1 MEFKLKW
8 IELSVVADSEL
19 IDPLVQI
26 FDRYSK
32 NGVVLENVGENIGY
46 SKKATK
52 VRTYLKSDTDYE
64 IVFNQIDIGVRLLA
78 HVGEVSELSKR
89 VLNEKEWH
97 ESWKKHF
104 SILEIGKTLA
114 IVPSWLK
121 SKKVNRKIVIELDPG
136 MAFGTGHHPTTRMCL
151 EMLETLVKPYHAV
164 LDLGCG
170 SGILSIA
177 SAKMGSEKVIGID
190 NDETA
195 IKVARENIKINGIGD
210 SVSISNGSVPNKN
223 IDKYSNDI
231 IVANISSKV
240 ILDLSKEITEYLKP
254 KGYLLISGFLD
265 INESEI
271 IDVFKKLNL
280 NMVSK
285 LGTAD
290 WVALCLRNF

>member
-1 MEFKLKW
+1 MKW

-46 SKKATK
+46 SNNATK

-78 HVGEVSELSKR
+78 HVGEVSKLSKR

-151 EMLETLVKPYHAV
+151 EMLETLVKPCHAV

-231 IVANISSKV
+231 VVANISSKV

-265 INESEI
+265 NTESEI

-280 NMVSK
+280 NVVSK

-290 WVALCLRNF
+290 WVALCLRNV

>member
-1 MEFKLKW
+1 MKW

-151 EMLETLVKPYHAV
+151 EMLETLVKPCHTV

-231 IVANISSKV
+231 VVANISSKV

-290 WVALCLRNF
+290 WVALCLRNV

>member
-1 MEFKLKW
+1 MKW

-46 SKKATK
+46 SNNATK

-151 EMLETLVKPYHAV
+151 EMLETLVKPCHAV

-231 IVANISSKV
+231 VVANISSKV

-265 INESEI
+265 NTESEI

-280 NMVSK
+280 NVVSK

-290 WVALCLRNF
+290 WVALCLRNV

>member
-1 MEFKLKW
+1 MKW
-8 IELSVVADSEL
+8 IELSVVADGEL

-32 NGVVLENVGENIGY
+32 NGVVLENVKENSGHLNN
-46 SKKATK
+46 ATK
-52 VRTYLKSDTDYE
+52 VRTYLNTETNYE
-64 IVFNQIDIGVRLLA
+64 IIFNQIDIGVRLLS
-78 HVGEVSELSKR
+78 HVGVVSRLSKR
-89 VLNEKEWH
+89 VVDEKEWH

-114 IVPSWLK
+114 IVPSWLN
-121 SKKVNRKIVIELDPG
+121 SKEVDRKVIIELDPG

-151 EMLETLVKPYHAV
+151 EMLEILVKPEDAI

-195 IKVARENIKINGIGD
+195 VKVAMENIEINGISK
-210 SVSISNGSVPNKN
+210 SVLILTGSIPNK
-223 IDKYSNDI
+223 DMSKYSNDI
-231 IVANISSKV
+231 IVANISNKI
-240 ILDLSKEITEYLKP
+240 ILDLSIEITEHLKP
-254 KGYLLISGFLD
+254 GGHLIVSGFLD

-271 IDVFKKLNL
+271 INKFKELNL
-280 NMVSK
+280 SVLSR
-285 LGTAD
+285 LSTAD
-290 WVALCLRNF
+290 WVALSLRN

>member
-1 MEFKLKW
+1 
-8 IELSVVADSEL
+8 
-19 IDPLVQI
+19 
-26 FDRYSK
+26 
-32 NGVVLENVGENIGY
+32 
-46 SKKATK
+46 
-52 VRTYLKSDTDYE
+52 
-64 IVFNQIDIGVRLLA
+64 
-78 HVGEVSELSKR
+78 
-89 VLNEKEWH
+89 
-97 ESWKKHF
+97 
-104 SILEIGKTLA
+104 
-114 IVPSWLK
+114 
-121 SKKVNRKIVIELDPG
+121 

-231 IVANISSKV
+231 VVANISSKV

-265 INESEI
+265 NTESEI

-280 NMVSK
+280 NVVSK

-290 WVALCLRNF
+290 WVALCLRNV

>member
-1 MEFKLKW
+1 MKW
-8 IELSVVADSEL
+8 IELSVVADGEL

-32 NGVVLENVGENIGY
+32 NGVVLENVKENSGHLNN
-46 SKKATK
+46 ATK
-52 VRTYLKSDTDYE
+52 VRTYLNTETNYE
-64 IVFNQIDIGVRLLA
+64 IIFNQIDIGVRLLS
-78 HVGEVSELSKR
+78 HVGVVSRLSKR
-89 VLNEKEWH
+89 VVDEKEWH

-114 IVPSWLK
+114 IVPSWLN
-121 SKKVNRKIVIELDPG
+121 SKEVDRKVIIELDPG

-151 EMLETLVKPYHAV
+151 EMLEILVKPEDAI

-195 IKVARENIKINGIGD
+195 VKVAMENIEINGISK
-210 SVSISNGSVPNKN
+210 SVSILTGSIPNK
-223 IDKYSNDI
+223 DMSKYSNDI
-231 IVANISSKV
+231 IVANISSKI
-240 ILDLSKEITEYLKP
+240 ILDLSIEITEHLKP
-254 KGYLLISGFLD
+254 GGHLIVSGFLD
-265 INESEI
+265 TNEREI
-271 IDVFKKLNL
+271 INRFKELNL
-280 NMVSK
+280 SVLSR

-290 WVALCLRNF
+290 WVALSLKYL

>member
-1 MEFKLKW
+1 MELKLKW

-32 NGVVLENVGENIGY
+32 NGVVLENIGENIEY
-46 SKKATK
+46 SNNATK

-78 HVGEVSELSKR
+78 HVGEVSKLSKR

-151 EMLETLVKPYHAV
+151 EMLETLVKPCHTV

-231 IVANISSKV
+231 VVANISSKV

-265 INESEI
+265 NTESEI

-280 NMVSK
+280 NVVSK

-290 WVALCLRNF
+290 WVALCLRNV

>member
-1 MEFKLKW
+1 LKW
-8 IELSVVADSEL
+8 IELSVVADDEL

-32 NGVVLENVGENIGY
+32 NGVVLENVKENSGD
-46 SKKATK
+46 SNNTTK
-52 VRTYLKSDTDYE
+52 VRTYLNAETDYE
-64 IVFNQIDIGVRLLA
+64 IVFNQIDIGVRLLS
-78 HVGEVSELSKR
+78 HVGVVSRLSKR
-89 VLNEKEWH
+89 VVDENEWH

-114 IVPSWLK
+114 IVPSWLN
-121 SKKVNRKIVIELDPG
+121 SKKVDRKVIIELDPG

-151 EMLETLVKPYHAV
+151 EMLEILVKPENAV

-195 IKVARENIKINGIGD
+195 VKVAMENIEINGIGK
-210 SVSISNGSVPNKN
+210 SVSILTGSIPNKDM
-223 IDKYSNDI
+223 IKHSNDI

-240 ILDLSKEITEYLKP
+240 ILDLSIEITEHLKL
-254 KGYLLISGFLD
+254 GGHLLISGFLD
-265 INESEI
+265 TNESEI
-271 IDVFKKLNL
+271 INRFKGLNL
-280 NMVSK
+280 NVVSRQ
-285 LGTAD
+285 GTAD
-290 WVALCLRNF
+290 WVALSLRYL

>member
-1 MEFKLKW
+1 MKW

-32 NGVVLENVGENIGY
+32 NGVVLENVGENIEY
-46 SKKATK
+46 SNNATK

-78 HVGEVSELSKR
+78 HVGEVSKLSKR

-151 EMLETLVKPYHAV
+151 EMLETLVKPCHAV

-177 SAKMGSEKVIGID
+177 SAKMCSEKVIGID

-231 IVANISSKV
+231 VVANISSKV

-265 INESEI
+265 NTESEI

-280 NMVSK
+280 NVVSK

-290 WVALCLRNF
+290 WVALCLRNV

>member
-1 MEFKLKW
+1 MKW

-151 EMLETLVKPYHAV
+151 EMLETLVKPCHAV

-231 IVANISSKV
+231 VVANISSKV

-265 INESEI
+265 NTESEI

-280 NMVSK
+280 NVVSK

-290 WVALCLRNF
+290 WVALCLRNV

>member
-1 MEFKLKW
+1 MEW
-8 IELSVVADSEL
+8 IELSVVADGEL

-32 NGVVLENVGENIGY
+32 NGVVLENV
-46 SKKATK
+46 KKNSEPLNNATK
-52 VRTYLKSDTDYE
+52 VRTYLNAETDYE
-64 IVFNQIDIGVRLLA
+64 IVFNQIDIGVRLLS
-78 HVGEVSELSKR
+78 HVGVVSKLSKR
-89 VLNEKEWH
+89 IVDEKEWH

-114 IVPSWLK
+114 IVPSWLN
-121 SKKVNRKIVIELDPG
+121 SKEIDRKVIIELDPG

-151 EMLETLVKPYHAV
+151 EMLEVLLKPEDAI

-177 SAKMGSEKVIGID
+177 GAKMGSEKVIGID

-195 IKVARENIKINGIGD
+195 VKVAMENIEINGISK
-210 SVSISNGSVPNKN
+210 SVSILTGSIPNK
-223 IDKYSNDI
+223 DMSKYSNDI

-240 ILDLSKEITEYLKP
+240 ILDLSIEITEHLKP
-254 KGYLLISGFLD
+254 GGHLIVSGFLD

-271 IDVFKKLNL
+271 INKFKELNL
-280 NMVSK
+280 SVLSRLSTN
-285 LGTAD
+285 D
-290 WVALCLRNF
+290 WVALSLRN

>member
-1 MEFKLKW
+1 MKW

-32 NGVVLENVGENIGY
+32 NGVVLENVGENIEY
-46 SKKATK
+46 SNNATK

-78 HVGEVSELSKR
+78 HVGEVSKLSKR

-151 EMLETLVKPYHAV
+151 EMLETLVKPCHAV

-231 IVANISSKV
+231 VVANISSKV

-254 KGYLLISGFLD
+254 KGYRLISGFLD
-265 INESEI
+265 NTESEI

-280 NMVSK
+280 NVVSK

-290 WVALCLRNF
+290 WVALCLRNV

>member
-1 MEFKLKW
+1 MELKLKW

-32 NGVVLENVGENIGY
+32 NGVVLENVGENIEY
-46 SKKATK
+46 SNNATK

-78 HVGEVSELSKR
+78 HVGEVSKLSKR

-151 EMLETLVKPYHAV
+151 EMLETLVKPCHTV

-177 SAKMGSEKVIGID
+177 SAKMCSEKVIGID

-231 IVANISSKV
+231 VVANISSKV

-265 INESEI
+265 NTESEI

-280 NMVSK
+280 NVVSK

-290 WVALCLRNF
+290 WVALCLRNV

>member
-1 MEFKLKW
+1 MKW

-32 NGVVLENVGENIGY
+32 NGVVLENVGENIEY
-46 SKKATK
+46 SNNATK

-78 HVGEVSELSKR
+78 HVGEVSKLSKR

-151 EMLETLVKPYHAV
+151 EMLETLVKPCHTV

-231 IVANISSKV
+231 VVANISSKV

-265 INESEI
+265 NTESEI

-280 NMVSK
+280 NVVSK

-290 WVALCLRNF
+290 WVAVCLRNV

>member
-1 MEFKLKW
+1 L
-8 IELSVVADSEL
+8 IELSVVADGEL

-32 NGVVLENVGENIGY
+32 NGVVLENVKENSGHLNN
-46 SKKATK
+46 ATK
-52 VRTYLKSDTDYE
+52 VRTYLNTETNYE
-64 IVFNQIDIGVRLLA
+64 IIFNQIDIGVRLLS
-78 HVGEVSELSKR
+78 HVGVVSRLSKR
-89 VLNEKEWH
+89 VVDEKEWH

-114 IVPSWLK
+114 IVPSWLN
-121 SKKVNRKIVIELDPG
+121 SKEVDRKVIIELDPG

-151 EMLETLVKPYHAV
+151 EMLEILVKPEDAI

-195 IKVARENIKINGIGD
+195 VKVAMENIEINGISK
-210 SVSISNGSVPNKN
+210 SVLILTGSIPNK
-223 IDKYSNDI
+223 DMSKYSNDI
-231 IVANISSKV
+231 IVANISNKI
-240 ILDLSKEITEYLKP
+240 ILDLSIEITEHLKP
-254 KGYLLISGFLD
+254 GGHLIVSGFLD

-271 IDVFKKLNL
+271 INKFKELNL
-280 NMVSK
+280 SVLSR
-285 LGTAD
+285 LSTAD
-290 WVALCLRNF
+290 WVALSLRN

>member
-1 MEFKLKW
+1 MKW
-8 IELSVVADSEL
+8 IELSVVADGEL

-32 NGVVLENVGENIGY
+32 NGVVLENVKENSGHLNN
-46 SKKATK
+46 ATK
-52 VRTYLKSDTDYE
+52 VRTYLNTETNYE
-64 IVFNQIDIGVRLLA
+64 IIFNQIDIGVRLLS
-78 HVGEVSELSKR
+78 HVGVVSRLSKR
-89 VLNEKEWH
+89 VVDEKEWH

-114 IVPSWLK
+114 IVPSWLN
-121 SKKVNRKIVIELDPG
+121 SKEVDRKVIIELDPG

-151 EMLETLVKPYHAV
+151 EMLEILVKPEDAI

-195 IKVARENIKINGIGD
+195 VKVAIENIEINGISK
-210 SVSISNGSVPNKN
+210 SVSILTGSIPNK
-223 IDKYSNDI
+223 DMSKYSNDI
-231 IVANISSKV
+231 IVANISSKI
-240 ILDLSKEITEYLKP
+240 ILDLSIEITEHLKP
-254 KGYLLISGFLD
+254 GGHLIVSGFLD

-271 IDVFKKLNL
+271 INKFKELNL
-280 NMVSK
+280 SVLSR
-285 LGTAD
+285 LSTAD
-290 WVALCLRNF
+290 WVALSLRN

>member
-1 MEFKLKW
+1 MKW
-8 IELSVVADSEL
+8 IELSVVADGEL

-32 NGVVLENVGENIGY
+32 NGVVLENVKENSGHLNN
-46 SKKATK
+46 ATK
-52 VRTYLKSDTDYE
+52 VRTYLNTETNYE
-64 IVFNQIDIGVRLLA
+64 IIFNQIDIGVRLLS
-78 HVGEVSELSKR
+78 HVGVVSRLSKR
-89 VLNEKEWH
+89 VVDEKEWH

-114 IVPSWLK
+114 IVPSWLN
-121 SKKVNRKIVIELDPG
+121 SKEVDRKVIIELDPG

-151 EMLETLVKPYHAV
+151 EMLEILVKPEDAI

-195 IKVARENIKINGIGD
+195 VKVAMENIEINGISK
-210 SVSISNGSVPNKN
+210 SVSILTGSIPNK
-223 IDKYSNDI
+223 DMSKYSNDI
-231 IVANISSKV
+231 IVANISSKI
-240 ILDLSKEITEYLKP
+240 ILDLSIEITEHLKP
-254 KGYLLISGFLD
+254 GGHLIVSGFLD

-271 IDVFKKLNL
+271 INKFKELNL
-280 NMVSK
+280 SVLSR
-285 LGTAD
+285 LSTVD
-290 WVALCLRNF
+290 WVALSLRN

>member
-1 MEFKLKW
+1 MELKLKW

-32 NGVVLENVGENIGY
+32 NGVVLENVGENIEY
-46 SKKATK
+46 SNNATK

-78 HVGEVSELSKR
+78 HVGEVSKLSKR

-104 SILEIGKTLA
+104 SILEVGKTLA

-151 EMLETLVKPYHAV
+151 EMLKTLVKPCHTV

-231 IVANISSKV
+231 VVANISSKV

-265 INESEI
+265 NTESEI

-280 NMVSK
+280 NVVSK
-285 LGTAD
+285 LGAAD
-290 WVALCLRNF
+290 WVALCLRNV

>member
-1 MEFKLKW
+1 LKW

-151 EMLETLVKPYHAV
+151 EMLETLVKPCHTV

-231 IVANISSKV
+231 VVANISSKV

-265 INESEI
+265 NTESEI

-280 NMVSK
+280 NVVSK
-285 LGTAD
+285 LGAAD
-290 WVALCLRNF
+290 WVALCLRNV

>member
-1 MEFKLKW
+1 MKW
-8 IELSVVADSEL
+8 IELSVVADGEL

-32 NGVVLENVGENIGY
+32 NGVVLENVKENSGHLNN
-46 SKKATK
+46 ATK
-52 VRTYLKSDTDYE
+52 VRTYLNTETNFE
-64 IVFNQIDIGVRLLA
+64 IIFNQIDIGVRLLS
-78 HVGEVSELSKR
+78 HVGVVSRLSKR
-89 VLNEKEWH
+89 VVDEKEWH

-114 IVPSWLK
+114 IVPSWLN
-121 SKKVNRKIVIELDPG
+121 SKEVDRKVIIELDPG

-151 EMLETLVKPYHAV
+151 EMLEILVKPEDAI

-195 IKVARENIKINGIGD
+195 IKVAMENIEINGISK
-210 SVSISNGSVPNKN
+210 SVSILTGSIPNK
-223 IDKYSNDI
+223 DMSKHSNDI
-231 IVANISSKV
+231 IVANISSKI
-240 ILDLSKEITEYLKP
+240 ILDLSIEITEHLKP
-254 KGYLLISGFLD
+254 GGHLIVSGFLD

-271 IDVFKKLNL
+271 INKFKELNL
-280 NMVSK
+280 SVLSR
-285 LGTAD
+285 LSTAD
-290 WVALCLRNF
+290 WVALSLRN

>member
-1 MEFKLKW
+1 LKW

-46 SKKATK
+46 SNNATK

-78 HVGEVSELSKR
+78 HVGEVSKLSKR

-151 EMLETLVKPYHAV
+151 EMLETLVKPCHTV

-231 IVANISSKV
+231 VVANISSKV

-265 INESEI
+265 NTESEI

-280 NMVSK
+280 NVVSK

-290 WVALCLRNF
+290 WVALCLRNV

>member
-1 MEFKLKW
+1 MKW

-32 NGVVLENVGENIGY
+32 NGVVLENVGENIEY
-46 SKKATK
+46 SNNATK

-78 HVGEVSELSKR
+78 HVGEVSKLSKR

-231 IVANISSKV
+231 VVANISSKV

-265 INESEI
+265 NTESEI

-280 NMVSK
+280 NVVSK

-290 WVALCLRNF
+290 WVALCLRNV

>member
-1 MEFKLKW
+1 MKW

-64 IVFNQIDIGVRLLA
+64 IVFNQIEIGVRLLA
-78 HVGEVSELSKR
+78 HVGEVSKLSKR

-151 EMLETLVKPYHAV
+151 EMLETLVKPCHSV

-231 IVANISSKV
+231 VVANISSKV

-280 NMVSK
+280 NVVSK

-290 WVALCLRNF
+290 WVALCLRNV

>member
-1 MEFKLKW
+1 MKW

-32 NGVVLENVGENIGY
+32 NGVVLENVGENIEY
-46 SKKATK
+46 SNNATK

-151 EMLETLVKPYHAV
+151 EMLETLVKPCHTV

-231 IVANISSKV
+231 VVANISSKV

-265 INESEI
+265 NTESEI

-280 NMVSK
+280 NVVSK

>member
-1 MEFKLKW
+1 MKW

-32 NGVVLENVGENIGY
+32 NGVVLENVGENIEY
-46 SKKATK
+46 SNNATK
-52 VRTYLKSDTDYE
+52 VITYLKSDSDYE

-78 HVGEVSELSKR
+78 HVGEVSKLSKR

-151 EMLETLVKPYHAV
+151 EMLETLVNPCHTV

-231 IVANISSKV
+231 VVANISSKV

-265 INESEI
+265 NTESEI

-280 NMVSK
+280 NVVSK
-285 LGTAD
+285 LGAAD
-290 WVALCLRNF
+290 WVALCLRNV

>member
-1 MEFKLKW
+1 MKW
-8 IELSVVADSEL
+8 IELSVVADGEL

-32 NGVVLENVGENIGY
+32 NGVVLENVKENSGHLNN
-46 SKKATK
+46 ATK
-52 VRTYLKSDTDYE
+52 VRTYLNTETNFE
-64 IVFNQIDIGVRLLA
+64 IIFNQIDIGVRLLS
-78 HVGEVSELSKR
+78 HVGVVSRLSKR
-89 VLNEKEWH
+89 VVDEKEWH

-114 IVPSWLK
+114 IVPSWLN
-121 SKKVNRKIVIELDPG
+121 SKEVDRKVIIELDPG

-151 EMLETLVKPYHAV
+151 EMLEILVKPEDAI

-195 IKVARENIKINGIGD
+195 VKVAMENIEINGISK
-210 SVSISNGSVPNKN
+210 SVSILTGSIPNK
-223 IDKYSNDI
+223 DMSKHSNDI
-231 IVANISSKV
+231 IVANISSKI
-240 ILDLSKEITEYLKP
+240 ILDLSIEITEHLKP
-254 KGYLLISGFLD
+254 GGHLIVSGFLD

-271 IDVFKKLNL
+271 INKFKELNL
-280 NMVSK
+280 SVLSR
-285 LGTAD
+285 LSTAD
-290 WVALCLRNF
+290 WVALSLRN

>member
-1 MEFKLKW
+1 MKW

-32 NGVVLENVGENIGY
+32 NGVVLENVGENIEY
-46 SKKATK
+46 SNNATK

-78 HVGEVSELSKR
+78 HVGEVSKLSKR

-151 EMLETLVKPYHAV
+151 EMLETLVKPCHSV

-231 IVANISSKV
+231 VVANISSKV

-265 INESEI
+265 NTESEI

-280 NMVSK
+280 NVVSK

-290 WVALCLRNF
+290 WVALCLRNV

>member
-1 MEFKLKW
+1 MKW

-32 NGVVLENVGENIGY
+32 NGVVLENVGENIEY
-46 SKKATK
+46 SNNATK

-78 HVGEVSELSKR
+78 HVGEVSKLSKR

-151 EMLETLVKPYHAV
+151 EMLETLVKPCHTV

-231 IVANISSKV
+231 VVANISSKV

-265 INESEI
+265 NTESEI

-280 NMVSK
+280 NVVSK